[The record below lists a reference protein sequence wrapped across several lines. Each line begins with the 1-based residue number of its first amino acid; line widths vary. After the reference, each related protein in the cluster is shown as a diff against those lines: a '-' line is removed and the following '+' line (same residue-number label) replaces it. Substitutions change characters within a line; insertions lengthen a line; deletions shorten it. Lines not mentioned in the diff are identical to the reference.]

1 MIGLSS
7 LNFKKKEKIAMLV
20 SDALLNRE
28 NGYLE
33 AVKSVSEGVKTA
45 VIYINN
51 CKKDIRVS

>member
-1 MIGLSS
+1 M
-7 LNFKKKEKIAMLV
+7 NFKKKEKIAMLV